1 MGAMKL
7 PQIPLLE
14 NLRNDPLF
22 SRVIKTSSH
31 FFSSSTISTGLSV
44 VQSVLAARLLG
55 VASFGL
61 LGMVMSYTTSVNR
74 LLSFRMSEA
83 VVRYGGEYVERKD
96 QQKTA
101 ALIKAS
107 SFAEGVV
114 SLIAFL
120 VVILSAD
127 LATRYILKTPDT
139 QRLLTLY
146 AFGLLANFNVET
158 STGILQIT
166 HKIKLQG
173 LINLLQAVVSTGVI
187 VAAYFLNGTLEAV
200 LSGYLVGKIIS
211 GLGILIAAQIQT
223 YHLLK
228 KNWFK
233 ASIKDLPDLKE
244 MAKFAFSSNLSA
256 TAILAFRESEL
267 LWIGLFL
274 STEAAGYYKAAYAI
288 VSLLSVP
295 ANPLILTTYPEINRL
310 IVQKSWARLHDFLR
324 KITTFSFIYNAAITL
339 GLIFFGTFILRIY
352 GEQYEAAYPALIAL
366 LVGFVFNYIFF
377 WNRPLLLS
385 LGLPAFPFK
394 STLIAGIIKIV
405 LAFPLVPRFG
415 YIAEAGLLSFYYIA
429 SVGANVWR
437 GLKDIREKE
446 NLVPDALT

>member
-1 MGAMKL
+1 MKL
-7 PQIPLLE
+7 PNLPLLE
-14 NLRNDPLF
+14 NLRNDPIF

-31 FFSSSTISTGLSV
+31 FFSASTISTGLSV

-83 VVRYGGEYVERKD
+83 VVRYGGEYLEQKD
-96 QQKTA
+96 RQKAA

-107 SFAEGVV
+107 SFAEGIV

-120 VVILSAD
+120 VVSLSAD

-173 LINLLQAVVSTGVI
+173 LINLLQAVVTASIIT
-187 VAAYFLNGTLEAV
+187 AAYFLNGTLEAV
-200 LSGYLVGKIIS
+200 LSGYLFGKIIS

-223 YHLLK
+223 HRLLET
-228 KNWFK
+228 NWLK

-244 MAKFAFSSNLSA
+244 MIKFAFSSNLSA

-310 IVQKSWARLHDFLR
+310 IVQKSWARLRDFLR
-324 KITTFSFIYNAAITL
+324 KITTFSFIYNTAIAL
-339 GLIFFGTFILRIY
+339 GLIFFGKFILRIY

-366 LVGFVFNYIFF
+366 LLGFVFNYILF

-385 LGLPAFPFK
+385 LALPAFPFK
-394 STLIAGIIKIV
+394 STLIAGMIKIA

-415 YIAEAGLLSFYYIA
+415 YIAEAGLLSFYYVA

-446 NLVPDALT
+446 KLTPDALP